1 MDKHPKKTDKHPQQ
15 CSGVGRVGC
24 IPECDRSTNK
34 DKRHP
39 ASPGGVCLCCIDSS
53 GIKSPS
59 GTDGG
64 ISRGFDDYSRRR
76 RIGRRLPATPRP
88 AREDG
93 VSQSSALRRPSG
105 WRLPAPPRPARAI
118 PPASTNT
125 QSPNPYRLGFF
136 LPAPP
141 VKTPL
146 ASRASRPG
154 RRVLRPDS
162 RKFLSLLSVG
172 TRALATPL
180 LVFSMTYRQQVR

>member
-1 MDKHPKKTDKHPQQ
+1 MG
-15 CSGVGRVGC
+15 S

-93 VSQSSALRRPSG
+93 VSQSIALRRLSG

-125 QSPNPYRLGFF
+125 EVVPRSWTVLGIYSWLCGAEPPRRAVPGRNKADMASGRPMPPKARGPLRRSIRGYPF
-136 LPAPP
+136 LSFLFLR
-141 VKTPL
+141 VRIHCGLSVFL
-146 ASRASRPG
+146 AARASKNF
-154 RRVLRPDS
+154 
-162 RKFLSLLSVG
+162 RK
-172 TRALATPL
+172 
-180 LVFSMTYRQQVR
+180 